1 MAMSQIQLK
10 AGQWIPVSTGQAKV
24 SFSNPFRAS
33 ALPEESIFVYEAASA
48 PSVPGSEGDEITADE
63 RYEAVNLTGNL
74 YVFVYGNDIEL
85 TVQRG

>member
-1 MAMSQIQLK
+1 MAMSRIQLK
-10 AGQWIPVSTGQAKV
+10 AGQWTPVSDGQANV

-33 ALPEESIFVYEAASA
+33 ALPEESLFVYEAAL
-48 PSVPGSEGDEITADE
+48 PPMVDGREGDEITPDE
-63 RYEAVNLTGNL
+63 RYEAANLTGNL